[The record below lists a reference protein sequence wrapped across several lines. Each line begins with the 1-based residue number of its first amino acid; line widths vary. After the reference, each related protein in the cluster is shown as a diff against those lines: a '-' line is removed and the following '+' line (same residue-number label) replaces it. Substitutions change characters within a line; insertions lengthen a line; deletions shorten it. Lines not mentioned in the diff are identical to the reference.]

1 MKTDVEISELTK
13 RVPVQS
19 VADKL
24 GVSASLVEPYGQSK
38 AKLSLDIME
47 RPEKGK
53 LILVTAINPTPAGEG
68 KTTVNIG
75 LSMALNRLGVS
86 AISALRE
93 PSLGPCFGMKGGATG
108 GGYAQVVPMDDI
120 NLHFTGDFHAITS
133 AHNLLAALIDNHIYH
148 GNEMGV
154 DPDRIVWH
162 RVMDMNDRSLRE
174 LEIIGK
180 RVSHRTSFDITVAS
194 EIMAILCLA
203 ENMDD
208 LKQRLS
214 RIVVGYTFDG
224 AVLTAHDFDA
234 VGAMSLLLKDAMK
247 PNLVQTTEHTP
258 ALIHGGPF
266 ANIAHGCNSV
276 IATRM
281 ALKLSDYVVTEAGF
295 GADLGAEKFYDIKCR
310 SANLVPDAT
319 VLVATIRALK
329 YNGGVA
335 LSELSSEN
343 VAALKEG
350 SKNLIQHFENL
361 KKFSDNV
368 VIAINQFESDT
379 DAEIEYLIQLGDKLG
394 CEVILTSVFSEG
406 GKGGEALGRA
416 VIEMCNKPSQF
427 KPLYPLSRDLKQEI
441 ETVAQEIYRAD
452 SVSYSDLALE
462 KLMNI
467 EARYPSGLPICIAK
481 TQTSFS
487 DDPKKL
493 NAPSNFSVHVRD
505 VRLAAGAGFVVVL
518 LGNILTMPGL
528 PKHPNAVDMDY
539 VDGRV
544 TGLR

>member
-1 MKTDVEISELTK
+1 MKTDVEISEATK
-13 RVPVQS
+13 ILPVQS
-19 VADKL
+19 IADKL
-24 GVSASLVEPYGQSK
+24 GISANLIEPYGNSK
-38 AKLSLDIME
+38 AKLSLEIMK
-47 RPEKGK
+47 RPEQGK

-86 AISALRE
+86 AVSALRE

-148 GNEMGV
+148 GNEMGI
-154 DPDRIVWH
+154 DPERLVWH

-174 LEIIGK
+174 LEIVGK
-180 RVSHRTSFDITVAS
+180 RVSHATSFDITVAS

-203 ENMDD
+203 EDMDD

-214 RIVVGYTFDG
+214 RIVVGYTFEG
-224 AVLTAHDFDA
+224 EMLTAQDFDA
-234 VGAMSLLLKDAMK
+234 VGAMALLLKDAIK
-247 PNLVQTTEHTP
+247 PNLVQTTENTP

-281 ALKLSDYVVTEAGF
+281 ALKVSDYVVTEAGF

-310 SANLVPDAT
+310 GANLVPDAT

-329 YNGGVA
+329 YNGGVP
-335 LSELSSEN
+335 LSELEDEN
-343 VAALKEG
+343 IAALMEG
-350 SKNLIQHFENL
+350 SKNLIQHYENL
-361 KKFSDNV
+361 KQFSDNV
-368 VIAINQFESDT
+368 MIAINQFETDT
-379 DAEIEYLIQLGDKLG
+379 QEEINYLKHLGQELG
-394 CEVILTSVFSEG
+394 CEVVLTNVFARG
-406 GKGGEALGRA
+406 GEGGEALGRA
-416 VIEMCNKPSQF
+416 VIEMCQRPSNF
-427 KPLYPLSRDLKQEI
+427 KPLYPLTQNLRQEI
-441 ETVAQEIYRAD
+441 ETIAHRIYRAD
-452 SVSYSDLALE
+452 SVSYSESALE
-462 KLMNI
+462 KLKDI
-467 EARYPSGLPICIAK
+467 ESQYPDGLPVCIAK

-493 NAPSNFSVHVRD
+493 NAPANFSVHVRD

-539 VDGRV
+539 IDGKV